1 MKEILIFAAGVL
13 IGGWVDHRVSLPG
26 LRGDD
31 PPVYLNGGSFS
42 STTIGLI
49 YGYVDD
55 MEGCT
60 IHAAGMNYYYQSD
73 EAMLPNSGG
82 VGSSHKDLCTRG

>member
-60 IHAAGMNYYYQSD
+60 IHAAGMNYFTNPTRRRAGQSSVLR
-73 EAMLPNSGG
+73 AMPSAA
-82 VGSSHKDLCTRG
+82 